1 MEDYELTD
9 DCKAVLM
16 LSGRFGGDEAG
27 GPKYLTLGE
36 FNALSDW
43 LAARNLRPADLFT
56 EECRSVLPE
65 EEVGRLDGSRVV
77 QLLDRGA
84 ALALLVE
91 KWINKGLWIV
101 CRDDPHYP
109 RRLRQHL
116 GNTAPP
122 VLFGVGESALLDQ
135 GGMAIL
141 GSREVDVEATE
152 YAKEAGRF
160 CAESGVAVISGGA
173 KGVDQLAMR
182 GALEAGGT
190 AAGALADNLMRASVS
205 GEWRQAIRERR
216 LTLIS
221 PFNPESSFNVGNA
234 MGRNKC
240 IYALADWA
248 LIVSADYRKG
258 GTWAGAEEELRREKH
273 IPVFAR
279 IEGDTPPG
287 NRELLK
293 IGARAF
299 PKRPW
304 KEPLQALLADAA
316 RPRGPVGE
324 QLSLFGDDEIK

>member
-1 MEDYELTD
+1 MDVREITD
-9 DCKAVLM
+9 DCKASLM
-16 LSGRFGGDEAG
+16 LCGRFGDESAG
-27 GPKYLTLGE
+27 GARYLTHGE

-43 LAARNLRPADLFT
+43 LAERNLRTADLFT
-56 EECRSVLPE
+56 EECRSVLADE
-65 EEVGRLDGSRVV
+65 EIGGLAGARLIE
-77 QLLDRGA
+77 LLDRGA
-84 ALALLVE
+84 ATALLVE
-91 KWINKGLWIV
+91 KWTNKGLWIV
-101 CRDDPHYP
+101 CRADPDYP
-109 RRLRQHL
+109 RPLRQRL
-116 GNTAPP
+116 GIAAPP
-122 VLFGVGESALLDQ
+122 VLFASGDCAVLDR

-141 GSREVDVEATE
+141 GSRGVDAEGTE
-152 YAKEAGRF
+152 YAREAGKH

-173 KGVDQLAMR
+173 KGVDRLAMR
-182 GALEAGGT
+182 AALEAGGT
-190 AAGALADNLMRASVS
+190 AVGVLADSLMRATLS

-216 LTLIS
+216 LALVS
-221 PFNPESSFNVGNA
+221 PFQPDASFHVGNA

-240 IYALADWA
+240 IYALADQA

-279 IEGDTPPG
+279 IEGDTPAG

-304 KEPLQALLADAA
+304 REPLHTLLADAA

-324 QLSLFGDDEIK
+324 QLSLFGDEEIH